1 LISVTSRTDTSGG
14 RRRVV
19 ILGAGFGGIGAAKQL
34 KKSDVDVV
42 LVDGHDYHTFQP
54 LLYQVATG
62 LLEQPAVGH
71 PIRDLFDKQD
81 NVRIHQDRVTGIDL
95 EAREVRFGELEPV
108 AYDNLVLALGAEVNF
123 FGVEGAAEHAFPLYT
138 LADAVRLKDHVLERW
153 EAADRKP
160 ELIED
165 GALDMVV
172 VGGGPTGVET
182 AGAMAELYTGVF
194 RKDYPDVAPEQ
205 ARIVLVEASPEIFG
219 MFKPD
224 IRSYTE
230 QALTKRGVEVMTGEV
245 VESVSPEKVTLKS
258 GAVLSAHTLV
268 WGAGLQGNALV
279 RSLGLELERGNRI
292 AVDGELRIPSHPE
305 VFAIGDIAA
314 ITDAKT
320 EQVLPQL
327 GSVALQSGEHAGETI
342 ARAVEGKETKP
353 FKYRDK
359 GTMATIGR
367 GAAVVQ
373 MLGGKTMKG
382 KKAQLAWGTVHLAL
396 LPTNEDR
403 AKAVVDWAGAGL
415 THQRSGRIRV
425 ET

>member
-1 LISVTSRTDTSGG
+1 MTARADTSGG
-14 RRRVV
+14 RHRVV
-19 ILGAGFGGIGAAKQL
+19 ILGAGFAGIGAAKEL

-71 PIRDLFDKQD
+71 PIRDLFDDQD
-81 NVRIHQDRVTGIDL
+81 NVRVHQDRVTGIDL
-95 EAREVRFGELEPV
+95 EAREVTFGELEPLH
-108 AYDNLVLALGAEVNF
+108 YDTLVLALGAEVNF

-160 ELIED
+160 QLVAD
-165 GALDMVV
+165 GALNMVV

-182 AGAMAELYTGVF
+182 AGAMAELYNGVF

-205 ARIVLVEASPEIFG
+205 ARIVLVEASPQIFG

-224 IRSYTE
+224 IQSYTE
-230 QALTKRGVEVMTGEV
+230 EALTKRGVEVMTGEV
-245 VESVSPEKVTLKS
+245 VESVSPEEVTLKS
-258 GAVLSAHTLV
+258 GAVLAAHTLV

-305 VFAIGDIAA
+305 VFAVGDIAA

-327 GSVALQSGEHAGETI
+327 GSVALQSGEHVGETI
-342 ARAVEGKETKP
+342 ARTVEGKETKP

-373 MLGGKTMKG
+373 MLGGKTIKG
-382 KKAQLAWGTVHLAL
+382 RKAQVAWGTVHLAL

>member
-1 LISVTSRTDTSGG
+1 MGTGSDPD
-14 RRRVV
+14 RRRPRVLV
-19 ILGAGFGGIGAAKQL
+19 LGGGFAGIGAAHKL
-34 KKSDVDVV
+34 KKSDADVV
-42 LVDGHDYHTFQP
+42 VVDKHDYHTFQP

-71 PIRDLFDKQD
+71 PIRDLFHKQD
-81 NVRIHQDRVTGIDL
+81 NVRIHQDEVTAIDL
-95 EAREVRFGELEPV
+95 DARRVEFAELE
-108 AYDNLVLALGAEVNF
+108 ALGYDYLVLGLGAEVNF

-138 LADAVRLKDHVLERW
+138 LTDAVRLKNHVLKTW
-153 EAADRKP
+153 EEADRKP
-160 ELIED
+160 ALVED
-165 GALDMVV
+165 GALNVVV

-182 AGAMAELYTGVF
+182 AGAMAELYNGVF
-194 RKDYPDVAPEQ
+194 KKDYPDVPEG
-205 ARIVLVEASPEIFG
+205 AATITLVEAGPEIFP

-224 IRSYTE
+224 IREYTVG
-230 QALTKRGVEVMTGEV
+230 ALEKRGVDVQTGDV
-245 VESVSPEKVTLKS
+245 VESISPTRVKLKS
-258 GAVLSAHTLV
+258 GDELEAHTLV
-268 WGAGLQGNALV
+268 WGAGLQGNELV
-279 RSLGLELERGNRI
+279 RSLGLELGRGNRVG
-292 AVDGELRIPSHPE
+292 VDEELRIPSHPE
-305 VFAIGDIAA
+305 VYAVGDVAA

-342 ARAVEGKETKP
+342 AQLIAGKETKP

-359 GTMATIGR
+359 GTMAAIGR
-367 GAAVVQ
+367 GSAVVQ

-382 KKAQLAWGTVHLAL
+382 KAASLAWGTVHLAL

-415 THQRSGRIRV
+415 THQRSGRITV